1 MTERMMMGT
10 DVTRTVASNRTQ
22 IAITTTAPL
31 ACRKVCVAMLSCHS
45 MFQYSSSISTLYSMH
60 VFVYTPCCC
69 ACLWLRSCGREW
81 LHTLMHHP
89 LLCFLSTDLWMRYS
103 CGAMISDEKRSNSSL
118 VIYQLSV
125 FYSPQS
131 KPISAE
137 SECTRRFCG

>member
-10 DVTRTVASNRTQ
+10 DVTRSVASNRTQ
-22 IAITTTAPL
+22 IVITTTARL
-31 ACRKVCVAMLSCHS
+31 ACRKVCVAIFFFHS
-45 MFQYSSSISTLYSMH
+45 VFQYSSSISTLYSMH

-69 ACLWLRSCGREW
+69 ACLWLRWLRSCGREW
-81 LHTLMHHP
+81 LHTLMHHLVDA
-89 LLCFLSTDLWMRYS
+89 LLMW
-103 CGAMISDEKRSNSSL
+103 AMISDEKRSNGSL

-137 SECTRRFCG
+137 SDCTRRFCG